1 MELISQ
7 LDFILQYD
15 WVRYTMVAMVIMR
28 IIFKPLFA
36 ILAKYVELTVKEED
50 NEKLN
55 KIMSSKW
62 YKLTAFAVDLF
73 ASVKMPKLKD
83 K

>member
-15 WVRYTMVAMVIMR
+15 WIRYTMVTMVVLRML
-28 IIFKPLFA
+28 FKPIFA
-36 ILAKYVELTVKEED
+36 ILGKYVELTIEESD
-50 NEKLN
+50 DKKLH
-55 KIMSSKW
+55 KIMKSKW
-62 YKLTAFAVDLF
+62 YKLTVFIIDMIS
-73 ASVKMPKLKD
+73 SVKLPKLKD